1 MKIKHKSYEVICPVS
16 GHHVFVRG
24 LNIGEQ
30 NILGTPV
37 TSYVQGLNVLLNVVF
52 DAIQN
57 PEVFKLGEST
67 DLYEGFLKQIYWD
80 DLVSICIGIL
90 NRMAKDKQTLDLNIT
105 CQNTEAS
112 ELNEDGICGTKYTAH
127 FAYDK
132 LISNILIN
140 EEKDPVYSQKITEA
154 FADYGVEI
162 TLETPNLYKELIILS
177 AIERLTKAQ
186 KIFKKL
192 NITEY
197 HKPAILGI
205 MISTNAITK
214 IKSVD
219 SDESVS
225 VDFSSIKDEDLIKL
239 SQTLLEFES
248 LDEFTK
254 LVNPKGYKIE
264 TIGESTC
271 PKCDGVSPVDLKE
284 WIINTFF
291 PELTE

>member
-37 TSYVQGLNVLLNVVF
+37 TSYVQGLNVLLNVIF

-57 PEVFKLGEST
+57 PEVFELEGAK
-67 DLYEGFLKQIYWD
+67 DLYDGFLKQIYWD
-80 DLVSICIGIL
+80 DLVAICIGIL
-90 NRMAKDKQTLDLNIT
+90 NRMAKDRQTLDLNIV
-105 CQNTEAS
+105 CQNTEAP
-112 ELNEDGICGTKYTAH
+112 ELNEEGICGTKYTAN
-127 FAYDK
+127 FPYNK

-140 EEKDPVYSQKITEA
+140 EEKEPVYTQKLTES
-154 FADYGVEI
+154 FADYGVEL
-162 TLETPNLYKELIILS
+162 TLETPNLYKELIILD

-192 NITEY
+192 NISEF

-205 MISTNAITK
+205 MISTNAITQ
-214 IKSVD
+214 IKSLD
-219 SDESVS
+219 SDEVVS
-225 VDFSSIKDEDLIKL
+225 VDFSAIKDEDLIKL

-248 LDEFTK
+248 LDEFTN
-254 LVNPKGYKIE
+254 LINPKGYKIE

-271 PKCDGVSPVDLKE
+271 PKCGGTSHVDLKE

-291 PELTE
+291 PELAE